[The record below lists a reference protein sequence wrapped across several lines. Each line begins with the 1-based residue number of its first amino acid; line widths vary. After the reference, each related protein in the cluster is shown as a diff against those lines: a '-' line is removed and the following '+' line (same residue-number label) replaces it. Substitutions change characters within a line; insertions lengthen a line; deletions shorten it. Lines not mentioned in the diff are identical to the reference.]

1 MQRRRLG
8 TSSVQTQLGRSGAAV
23 PREPAHNSF
32 PSSLSRQ
39 LVTQHTCMPTASPSL
54 VLQLRLLHSSK
65 QKVVSF
71 LLKWGDLIR
80 KHSEICISFSLES
93 AGSRTAP
100 LRSCLDA
107 KLLGL
112 KPFSSFPCTPSSLL
126 PDSQLVW
133 RQIPACLL
141 DPDQRLSWGL
151 AFTICP
157 GGSFAARDHPTRPT
171 PIHQV
176 QASANPNESLHS
188 RYLNGKLACITA
200 IP

>member
-8 TSSVQTQLGRSGAAV
+8 TSSVQTQLGRTGAAV
-23 PREPAHNSF
+23 PRESAHNSS

-39 LVTQHTCMPTASPSL
+39 LVTQLSCMPTVSPSL
-54 VLQLRLLHSSK
+54 VLQLCLLHSSK
-65 QKVVSF
+65 QKVFSF
-71 LLKWGDLIR
+71 MLKRGHLIS
-80 KHSEICISFSLES
+80 KHSEIWISFSSES

-100 LRSCLDA
+100 LQSCLDA

-133 RQIPACLL
+133 RQIPAWLL
-141 DPDQRLSWGL
+141 DPDQKLSWGL

-157 GGSFAARDHPTRPT
+157 GGSFAARDRPTRPT

-176 QASANPNESLHS
+176 QTYANLNESLHS
-188 RYLNGKLACITA
+188 RYLNGKLASTTA